1 MRLSKNAPGFPASWG
16 SVPEGK
22 KRILLDT
29 TVNYVL
35 NDANEPLSTLR
46 SIFDRIRETEDVI
59 LVWRPHP
66 LLSDTYRSLRPE
78 DYPKLQEL
86 KKYFSEERIGI
97 YDETGDAALAL
108 SLCDAEL
115 DSGSSMAVLAAASE
129 KPVFR
134 IPYGK
139 WDMALLDGF
148 LESLR
153 RGELEETVRE
163 EKEKLSE
170 FAGPCDG
177 RNGERIAEWL
187 NKILNG
193 I

>member
-1 MRLSKNAPGFPASWG
+1 MGFPSR
-16 SVPEGK
+16 S
-22 KRILLDT
+22 RIF
-29 TVNYVL
+29 
-35 NDANEPLSTLR
+35 R
-46 SIFDRIRETEDVI
+46 F
-59 LVWRPHP
+59 
-66 LLSDTYRSLRPE
+66 
-78 DYPKLQEL
+78 
-86 KKYFSEERIGI
+86 IGI
-97 YDETGDAALAL
+97 WTG
-108 SLCDAEL
+108 SSPGPKIDAEL